1 MDGKWL
7 FSSLPAFLPPP
18 IFSAYSQSAFPL
30 FSHSITPATFVTIYL
45 ELSSMHTNAPLLPKQ
60 GLKKSKLHFIFYL
73 LFFGHVYSRQKFWD
87 QGIKPEPPG
96 LIPNPLCHQGT
107 PNKSHC
113 KREKMKAQYTKQ
125 VDNITWQGGGI
136 NRNRKRILLASIRLK

>member
-1 MDGKWL
+1 MIIFLTTCISASSNLFCL
-7 FSSLPAFLPPP
+7 FSICISS
-18 IFSAYSQSAFPL
+18 IFPL
-30 FSHSITPATFVTIYL
+30 NHPCYLCDNISGIIFHAHQCTPSPQAR
-45 ELSSMHTNAPLLPKQ
+45 
-60 GLKKSKLHFIFYL
+60 LKKKQTSFYL
-73 LFFGHVYSRQKFWD
+73 LFIIFWPCL
-87 QGIKPEPPG
+87 QQAEILGSGIKPEPPG